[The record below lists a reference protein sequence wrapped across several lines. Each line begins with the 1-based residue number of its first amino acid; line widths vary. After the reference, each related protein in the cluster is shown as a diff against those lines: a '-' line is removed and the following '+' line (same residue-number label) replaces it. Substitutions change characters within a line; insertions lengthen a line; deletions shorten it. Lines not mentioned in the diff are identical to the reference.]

1 MGSPFRPTSAGS
13 VRPKLTDKM
22 SLETP
27 PRGGEVRPNR
37 SDKTQEYTTRPER
50 RGVPKKGYKQTLQ
63 HRAARSTALKGR
75 KQSPEHV
82 ANAAAARKAAREA
95 RETPQDET

>member
-1 MGSPFRPTSAGS
+1 MDNPFRPTSAGS
-13 VRPKLTDKM
+13 VRPRPTDKM
-22 SLETP
+22 SMEEPL
-27 PRGGEVRPNR
+27 RGGDSPPNGT
-37 SDKTQEYTTRPER
+37 DKIHEYTTRLGR

-82 ANAAAARKAAREA
+82 ASAEAARMAAREA
-95 RETPQDET
+95 RETP

>member
-1 MGSPFRPTSAGS
+1 MNSPTSAGS

-27 PRGGEVRPNR
+27 PRWGEVSPAQT
-37 SDKTQEYTTRPER
+37 DKMEDDRDGRR

-63 HRAARSTALKGR
+63 HRAARSTALLGR

-82 ANAAAARKAAREA
+82 TNAAAARKAAREA
-95 RETPQDET
+95 RES